1 MSYVT
6 KTGKS
11 ENAAIQHITKNPK
24 KFLNRYDK
32 VKESTTL
39 HRQFLRA
46 KKVFEE
52 SDHITGLLLL
62 SRDQMIKH
70 EINFHSAEAERK
82 RGNQIT
88 QKSVPH
94 KNA

>member
-1 MSYVT
+1 
-6 KTGKS
+6 
-11 ENAAIQHITKNPK
+11 
-24 KFLNRYDK
+24 
-32 VKESTTL
+32 
-39 HRQFLRA
+39 
-46 KKVFEE
+46 
-52 SDHITGLLLL
+52 
-62 SRDQMIKH
+62 MIKH